1 MVNLYIIDAV
11 MVACAAG
18 AVAAAAGEARRLPV
32 RRRRLVYPGV
42 FALLSTFLVLAFP
55 QPSDLMDSEFWLIL
69 LICALLGAVRGAF
82 LGMASDHYWRL
93 VRIDRGIDA
102 LIATGVF
109 LVVAILQFIIE
120 IFTGSENHI
129 ETTFEFIMSVI
140 AGFLLGRSIA
150 AYLRARA
157 LHHHDLKEV

>member
-1 MVNLYIIDAV
+1 MVNLYVIDAV

-32 RRRRLVYPGV
+32 RRRRLIYPGV

-55 QPSDLMDSEFWLIL
+55 QPSDFMDSQFWLIL
-69 LICALLGAVRGAF
+69 IVCALFGSVRGAF
-82 LGMASDHYWRL
+82 LGMASDHYWHL

-102 LIATGVF
+102 LAASCVF
-109 LVVAILQFIIE
+109 LIIAILQFIVE
-120 IFTGSENHI
+120 IFTGSENQI
-129 ETTFEFIMSVI
+129 ETTFEFIMAVI
-140 AGFLLGRSIA
+140 AGFLFGRSIA

-157 LHHHDLKEV
+157 LHHHDLHEV